1 MTVTEGAD
9 MEIFEQLET
18 FYADYMAK
26 RDAKVTVFEE
36 NSDGSIGAITF
47 LYRQG
52 RLQTYYIGIEWDHS
66 RKPKIKDRI
75 CRDLAEIT
83 LTPKG
88 YFIYSY
94 KQTSQYEALYQYWR
108 IHPLSDQCRKLTE
121 KYISGLSYVNY
132 NILVTNWDSQNVED
146 ILMPCMYEDIC
157 RIHTGKEPEVQNGR
171 IPATQ
176 YEDIMITYLP
186 VTREQVR
193 QLCGYDTK
201 NDSYPYEMIFPR
213 QYPPFGEVVDYT
225 ENIDGTITLTVD
237 GVWIEQGTDCAFTN
251 TLVVQPFEDGT
262 FRYLS
267 NTITPKQ
274 MTPIGF
280 ADSF

>member
-1 MTVTEGAD
+1 